1 MVRLSVLALS
11 VSASVSLT
19 VSAPILA
26 QVPAPEG
33 TTAIAIGEFTGTGDP
48 GSDVL
53 GAGLGEVLLVDAVQM
68 LDTNGAFADCPAIVV
83 EWKRRKDV
91 EAEIELQQGEAF
103 DPASR
108 ITPGQLIDPSVMITG
123 VTTIESGQASYVV
136 EMRSHP
142 EGQVIKSISG
152 TAAEAAV
159 LDLGPEIAR
168 QLLDTLCPKGWTAKG
183 GTVGGGPGVDITGT
197 VAALDAPFELNGT
210 FQGGTAVFTYSP
222 ADAASGSVT
231 YTLAGSGV
239 TGTGTGSYTAAPQ
252 PDGTVR
258 LEQTTTGCVDGIPN
272 SCRTVTD
279 VVTLTPASQ

>member
-1 MVRLSVLALS
+1 MVRLSVLVLS
-11 VSASVSLT
+11 AAIA
-19 VSAPILA
+19 APVLA

-33 TTAIAIGEFTGTGDP
+33 TTAIAIGEFTGSGDAETQALAP
-48 GSDVL
+48 GFGDL
-53 GAGLGEVLLVDAVQM
+53 ILTDAVQM
-68 LDTNGAFADCPAIVV
+68 LDTNGAFADCPAIFV
-83 EWKRRKDV
+83 EWKRRKDLQ
-91 EAEIELQQGEAF
+91 AEIDLQQSEAF

-108 ITPGQLIDPSVMITG
+108 VTPGQLIDPSIMVTG
-123 VTTIESGQASYVV
+123 TISIEGGQASYVV

-142 EGQVIKSISG
+142 EGQVIKSLSG
-152 TAAEAAV
+152 SAPEADL
-159 LDLGPEIAR
+159 LDQTPEIAR
-168 QLLDTLCPKGWTAKG
+168 QLLDSLCPKGWTAKG

-222 ADAASGSVT
+222 ADTGSGSVT
-231 YTLAGSGV
+231 YTLSGSGV
-239 TGTGTGSYTAAPQ
+239 TGTGTGSYTAAAQ

>member
-11 VSASVSLT
+11 VS
-19 VSAPILA
+19 VSAPVLA

-53 GAGLGEVLLVDAVQM
+53 GAGLGETLLVDAVQM

-83 EWKRRKDV
+83 EWKRRRDV
-91 EAEIELQQGEAF
+91 QAEIDLQQGEAF
-103 DPASR
+103 DPATR
-108 ITPGQLIDPSVMITG
+108 VTPGQLIAPSVMITG
-123 VTTIESGQASYVV
+123 ATSIEGGLASYVV

-142 EGQVIKSISG
+142 DGQVIKSFTG
-152 TAAEAAV
+152 TTAEAV
-159 LDLGPEIAR
+159 IHDLGPEIAR

-183 GTVGGGPGVDITGT
+183 GTVGGGPGVDITGS
-197 VAALDAPFELNGT
+197 VAALEVPFELSGT
-210 FQGGTAVFTYSP
+210 FQGGTVLFSYSP
-222 ADAASGSVT
+222 TDTASGRVS
-231 YTLAGSGV
+231 YTFSGSGV
-239 TGTGTGSYTAAPQ
+239 TGTGTGSYTATPQ

-258 LEQTTTGCVDGIPN
+258 LEQTTTGCVDGIAN

-279 VVTLTPASQ
+279 VVTLTPESR